1 MVIINYAK
9 KQKKL
14 KCESVLLV
22 YVTIVAIYILCTKMK
37 LFSPKQLLQKAKR
50 AFTLIEI
57 LIVIAIIG
65 ILTVALLPR
74 IQWAQSSARNT
85 ARKADLNQIATALAA
100 YNGDQWVY
108 PPSLDTVAWANGYLK
123 SLPKDPGS
131 KNACGSSTDGIFWG
145 YYYKTTSAWY
155 ILAAYME
162 KQPGNPNVNYVG
174 ECSASMAPWAKPAD
188 WSDAAKYVI
197 KVEN

>member
-1 MVIINYAK
+1 MMKFISLKTLTQQAK
-9 KQKKL
+9 K
-14 KCESVLLV
+14 
-22 YVTIVAIYILCTKMK
+22 
-37 LFSPKQLLQKAKR
+37 

-100 YNGDQWVY
+100 YNGDFGKY
-108 PPSLDTVAWANGYLK
+108 PDKMDDLAWSNGYLK
-123 SLPKDPGS
+123 SLPKDPANKKACSNGS
-131 KNACGSSTDGIFWG
+131 EWVYHYARKGDG
-145 YYYKTTSAWY
+145 YV
-155 ILAAYME
+155 LAAYME

-174 ECSASMAPWAKPAD
+174 DCGDSMAPGAKPTD
-188 WSDAAKYVI
+188 WSEWAKYVI
-197 KVEN
+197 KVDN

>member
-1 MVIINYAK
+1 MKLINVLKSAK
-9 KQKKL
+9 K
-14 KCESVLLV
+14 
-22 YVTIVAIYILCTKMK
+22 
-37 LFSPKQLLQKAKR
+37 

-74 IQWAQSSARNT
+74 IQWAQASARNT

-108 PPSLDTVAWANGYLK
+108 PPSLDTLAWTNGYLK

-131 KNACGSSTDGIFWG
+131 KNACGGATEWIFGG
-145 YYYKTTSAWY
+145 YYYKTTAAGY
-155 ILAAYME
+155 VLAAYME
-162 KQPGNPNVNYVG
+162 KQPWNPNVNYVG
-174 ECSASMAPWAKPAD
+174 DCSTSMAPGAKPAD
-188 WSDAAKYVI
+188 RSENAKYIV
-197 KVEN
+197 KVDN